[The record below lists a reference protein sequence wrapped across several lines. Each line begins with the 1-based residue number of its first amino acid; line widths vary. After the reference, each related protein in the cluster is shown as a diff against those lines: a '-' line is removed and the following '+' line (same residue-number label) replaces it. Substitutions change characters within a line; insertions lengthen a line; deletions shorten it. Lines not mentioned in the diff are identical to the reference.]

1 MSPYKDGPA
10 VCPKC
15 GAPTHYTAS
24 GDTESQGYFGEHR
37 YAPPDIMLL
46 RKALE
51 PFLNGDVIKYGARS
65 RGVTGEYM
73 GHVERARRV
82 LEETQP

>member
-1 MSPYKDGPA
+1 
-10 VCPKC
+10 
-15 GAPTHYTAS
+15 
-24 GDTESQGYFGEHR
+24 
-37 YAPPDIMLL
+37 MLL